1 MKETLFQ
8 GKKYKHWD
16 SACSIARDPI
26 RNRWTWGKTGWGGK
40 RGRDRGTEGQ
50 RNRGTEE
57 QRRRDSWGERELA
70 HPTDLHTHR

>member
-16 SACSIARDPI
+16 SAYSIARDPI
-26 RNRWTWGKTGWGGK
+26 RNCWTWGETGWGGK

-50 RNRGTEE
+50 RNRGG
-57 QRRRDSWGERELA
+57 DSRVHVRAVRVVNPDTIHLMF
-70 HPTDLHTHR
+70 LR